1 MGLNLD
7 IKAACEKDFSLRK
20 EFERRSP
27 NTKYSYADM
36 REFVNTVVQNL
47 GKLLSRRRKVDAS

>member
-1 MGLNLD
+1 MDLNLD

-36 REFVNTVVQNL
+36 RE
-47 GKLLSRRRKVDAS
+47 

>member
-1 MGLNLD
+1 MYKRKRITAILNCYGLSPETEMDLNLD

-36 REFVNTVVQNL
+36 
-47 GKLLSRRRKVDAS
+47 S

>member
-36 REFVNTVVQNL
+36 REFVNDVMN
-47 GKLLSRRRKVDAS
+47 KAHPRY